1 MSKDK
6 IVAADVV
13 DDEIDSTANDRKI
26 LDVTLK
32 EYLSPEELAA
42 LKDDDE
48 ASGLDEILADEDA
61 AIKKEESKPEVEKA
75 VVNEDLYKQSSV
87 RMDVKPVEDFD
98 NKIADVNKKLD
109 DLVEQLDNGD
119 ITLKE
124 YSIESRKLQ
133 KEETELTLQQR
144 EALNASNFN
153 KRLDEADAENANKQ
167 WASTVD
173 KFLRQDANSLY
184 TSNNELNAALD
195 KTVKY
200 LATTEPE
207 ADPSYY
213 LEESDRILR
222 SRYPKLFGD
231 TTKVVDEPKKV
242 TSRKPDLTEIPKT
255 LSNLPSADTNETD
268 GSEFSYLDRL
278 SGFKLEQAISLINKD
293 PAKEERYT
301 RSQ

>member
-6 IVAADVV
+6 VVAADIA
-13 DDEIDSTANDRKI
+13 DDEIDSAADDRKI
-26 LDVTLK
+26 LDVTLE

-42 LKDDDE
+42 LKDDEE
-48 ASGLDEILADEDA
+48 ATGLDEILADEDA
-61 AIKKEESKPEVEKA
+61 AIEKEEAKPEAEKQ
-75 VVNEDLYKQSSV
+75 VINDDPYKQSSV

-173 KFLRQDANSLY
+173 KFLRQESNSLY

-222 SRYPKLFGD
+222 ARYPKLFGD
-231 TTKVVDEPKKV
+231 TTKTVEEPKKA
-242 TSRKPDLTEIPKT
+242 TSRKPDLTDIPKT

-268 GSEFSYLDRL
+268 GGEFAYLDRL
-278 SGFKLEQAISLINKD
+278 TGLKLEQALTLINKD

>member
-6 IVAADVV
+6 VVAADVA
-13 DDEIDSTANDRKI
+13 DDEIDSTADDRKI
-26 LDVTLK
+26 LDVTLE

-48 ASGLDEILADEDA
+48 AIGLDEILADEDA
-61 AIKKEESKPEVEKA
+61 AIQKEEAKPEAEKQ
-75 VVNEDLYKQSSV
+75 VVNDDPYKQSSV

-109 DLVEQLDNGD
+109 DLVEKLDNGD

-173 KFLRQDANSLY
+173 KFLRQDSNSLY

-222 SRYPKLFGD
+222 ARYPKLFGD
-231 TTKVVDEPKKV
+231 TTKVVAEPKKA
-242 TSRKPDLTEIPKT
+242 TSRKPDLTDIPKT

-268 GSEFSYLDRL
+268 GGEFAYLDRL
-278 SGFKLEQAISLINKD
+278 TGLKLEQALTLINKD